1 MAQHHWIQGP
11 LDSKVRVLLLQME
24 RGMGMHL
31 DKGECLAVSATVLE
45 NYAYYPI

>member
-1 MAQHHWIQGP
+1 MAQDHWIQGP
-11 LDSKVRVLLLQME
+11 LDSKVRVLLQME

-31 DKGECLAVSATVLE
+31 DKGECLVVSGTVLV